1 MLEVGTAGHF
11 PKRAPR
17 ASSQR
22 ASTPPEPGFLDDIGA
37 DRLPALRRRRSRVRR
52 RTRYAAAAVVLILA
66 GIGGALWASSPGDG
80 DELSAEGPAPLGDRM
95 ARALGFG
102 IDEVVLTGHRNTADT
117 EIYDALDLPHTLSLA
132 SFDNEAVRGR
142 LERLPWI
149 AAVEMRRVWP
159 GRIEVHVA
167 ERRPFAVWQQGEKLA
182 LVDGD
187 GRVLSAIH
195 RSTDFPLPRIAGD
208 GAPEEAKALMATLQ
222 RFPVIAAEVALAER
236 VGKRRWSLHLAKG
249 GALELP
255 PDGEVAALTMIDGKT
270 ELAALVKGGGYVI
283 DARVPG
289 RTAVRKSD
297 PGAGAIRSAGP
308 S

>member
-1 MLEVGTAGHF
+1 MDHRGRELLEVGTAGHF

-66 GIGGALWASSPGDG
+66 GIGGALWGSSPGDG

-167 ERRPFAVWQQGEKLA
+167 ERRPFAECEERRGKERLHTTNQGLA
-182 LVDGD
+182 LP
-187 GRVLSAIH
+187 H
-195 RSTDFPLPRIAGD
+195 H
-208 GAPEEAKALMATLQ
+208 APDAM
-222 RFPVIAAEVALAER
+222 RFWGNIFFLCNFNI
-236 VGKRRWSLHLAKG
+236 LH
-249 GALELP
+249 
-255 PDGEVAALTMIDGKT
+255 T
-270 ELAALVKGGGYVI
+270 
-283 DARVPG
+283 
-289 RTAVRKSD
+289 
-297 PGAGAIRSAGP
+297 
-308 S
+308 